1 MKPLI
6 VACGLALSTT
16 LSAIPAQA
24 ALTTTATST
33 ASTTAQAT
41 PTSSFAAPFTSGSWL
56 VFNIDTGEIIA
67 EQAPNTHF
75 DPATLINVTLILAAL
90 EELDPTSELTIA
102 APGERPMLVQ
112 GQAYSVIELVGAL
125 LHTDA
130 TDAALALQAAIEP
143 DAQQNILERV
153 GATNTTLGANP
164 RTTAHDLALLYRY
177 AFRLP
182 AYMQIF
188 SSPSVQITT
197 TEGTT
202 LISNSNAY
210 FLSDPDSLGGTAG
223 LSDGLYAFA
232 GAQRSDARLGVVMLG
247 VDPAVTM
254 PSYQAM
260 ELFAAA
266 QGQAP
271 TGVLEAPAVEEV
283 EVSIPEME
291 TPSSPVPWL
300 GLGAMALVVLG
311 AATWWL
317 QRRLPA

>member
-24 ALTTTATST
+24 ALATT
-33 ASTTAQAT
+33 ASTTAQAAT
-41 PTSSFAAPFTSGSWL
+41 TTSFVDPATSGSWL
-56 VFNIDTGEIIA
+56 VFNIDSGEIIA
-67 EQAPNTHF
+67 EHAPNTRF

-153 GATNTTLGANP
+153 GATNTTLGPNP
-164 RTTAHDLALLYRY
+164 QTTAHDLALLYRY

-197 TEGTT
+197 TEGTS

-271 TGVLEAPAVEEV
+271 TGVLEAPAVEEA

-317 QRRLPA
+317 QRKLPA